1 MAIVQERLIGP
12 VQRSA
17 LTSSFLGWMFD
28 GFETS
33 TMILVGPAAVTSL
46 LGVSAPDA
54 VRLGVGTALGATLIG
69 WAVGGV
75 IGSIMADYVGR
86 KRMLMISIA
95 GYCAFTALTAM
106 SNTLAMLFALRFL
119 TGLFLGS
126 EWSTGTALVA
136 ETWPASA
143 RAKALGIMQS
153 GYGFGF
159 FLAAVLWLFIQP
171 FGAEAWRW
179 MFAIGVLP
187 ALALIYMRR
196 GVGESKLW
204 EEAVADSQNNNKG
217 RPFTLAELLGDRN
230 ARRNALA
237 TLVMAAV
244 TVSVFYAISA
254 LTGPFIGGIAASEGR
269 SAASWASI
277 SASSTRSLA
286 RRSSSGSMSPPS
298 MRLISAS
305 IWSRCA
311 FSATKRVFASGSV
324 SIAST
329 GPTSAQRSATWRA
342 MVVLPTPPLPP
353 RQSTRTFAAAPRRSR
368 WMSWISSGLYQ
379 AGTLIC
385 VVSVMRCLLADTC
398 LLAAT
403 RAAPA
408 CGISRAHGAGPGRT
422 VRGGGPESSTAR
434 SRTGLPGLLKRGIR
448 SGPGRHGQGRG
459 RGPADRPPTASRPF
473 GRLSVGAG
481 MRTADDGGSR

>member
-1 MAIVQERLIGP
+1 MAIVEERSIGP

-46 LGVSAPDA
+46 MGVSAPDA

-159 FLAAVLWLFIQP
+159 FLAALLWLFIQP
-171 FGAEAWRW
+171 LGADAWRW

-204 EEAVADSQNNNKG
+204 EKAVADSKNSNKG
-217 RPFTLAELLGDRN
+217 RTFTLAELLGDRT

-277 SASSTRSLA
+277 SALVYNGGAIAGYISAGFIADVVGRKRYMAFTFCGAIASGLLMYVTSHALAPVLVAVFVLGFFTLGVFSWMPIYLPELFETRIRATASGVVFNLA
-286 RRSSSGSMSPPS
+286 
-298 MRLISAS
+298 RLIS
-305 IWSRCA
+305 
-311 FSATKRVFASGSV
+311 F
-324 SIAST
+324 
-329 GPTSAQRSATWRA
+329 
-342 MVVLPTPPLPP
+342 PLPIFTAFLF
-353 RQSTRTFAAAPRRSR
+353 TRLGGYQPTVLVLTL
-368 WMSWISSGLYQ
+368 LY
-379 AGTLIC
+379 I
-385 VVSVMRCLLADTC
+385 LA
-398 LLAAT
+398 LAALRFLPET
-403 RAAPA
+403 KNADL
-408 CGISRAHGAGPGRT
+408 SHLT
-422 VRGGGPESSTAR
+422 VKP
-434 SRTGLPGLLKRGIR
+434 
-448 SGPGRHGQGRG
+448 
-459 RGPADRPPTASRPF
+459 
-473 GRLSVGAG
+473 VV
-481 MRTADDGGSR
+481 